1 MIKKLNQKKMIRTYP
16 KVYSRGQRDAS
27 TGWMERRG
35 DGGECF
41 KNFLLGLGGCQ
52 EYSCWM
58 IVILVEMHH
67 LAGWR
72 PRFFLLD
79 VHMRQLQ

>member
-1 MIKKLNQKKMIRTYP
+1 MVKKLNQKKMIRTYP
-16 KVYSRGQRDAS
+16 NVYSRGQRDAS

-35 DGGECF
+35 EGGECF
-41 KNFLLGLGGCQ
+41 KFSTRVGWMSRIFLLDDCDTCGNAL
-52 EYSCWM
+52 
-58 IVILVEMHH
+58 

-79 VHMRQLQ
+79 VHMRKLQ